1 MAASGRPPTRQE
13 IASAFSFRSVN
24 AAESHLRALE
34 RKGFIAIN
42 EGVARGIS
50 LVDEGPEGQGD
61 SLPVIG
67 RVAAGL
73 PILAQEHVEDR
84 FEVDPRVFKGRADYL
99 LRVHGE
105 SMVDAG
111 IRDGDLVA
119 VQRTAEARDGQIVI
133 ARIDDEVAVKRLAKQ
148 GRYASLLSAN
158 AAFAPIVVDLSRDA
172 LVIEGVVVG
181 LLRTGL

>member
-1 MAASGRPPTRQE
+1 MASSGRPPTRQE

-24 AAESHLRALE
+24 AAETHLRALE
-34 RKGFIAIN
+34 RKGVISIN

-50 LVDEGPEGQGD
+50 LCGGIGEGEVE

-67 RVAAGL
+67 RVAAGS

-84 FEVDPRVFKGRADYL
+84 FDVDPRCFRDRADYL

-111 IRDGDLVA
+111 IMDGDLVA
-119 VQRTAEARDGQIVI
+119 VQRTQEARDGQIVI
-133 ARIDDEVAVKRLAKQ
+133 ARIGDEVAVKRLARE
-148 GRYASLLSAN
+148 GRYARLVSEN
-158 AAFAPIVVDLSRDA
+158 PEYGPIVVDLTREQ

-181 LLRTGL
+181 LLRAIL